1 MADEPKVV
9 FTSFD
14 PADAVRGGL
23 ITDVDVLIKDL
34 LWTMDAPP
42 DYHSRE
48 PSYFLKGYLTLIE
61 DPNVVEEVWW
71 SAGTCKA
78 HTPCGELGEPQ
89 NEGYRLTGGPMIQG
103 SNALLFI
110 KSLQSCG
117 IDAAPGSHR
126 IASGDLRQL
135 IGIEMHV
142 IRKVIEREGL
152 QRAPREDGR
161 TQAGVVLCQKI
172 IRIPG
177 ERRAAKTKPAT
188 AASAAAAAAKPAAAS
203 AAAATAAIAAAATPA
218 AASTAVPSAA
228 ALSPAARSAAAH
240 TAAALSAAA
249 PSTAAAPVAKAGD
262 TESMA
267 SVVLADMMLGKPGGL
282 TASDAR
288 IQANRI
294 LFSIHKL
301 GLTDRE
307 RVIAVMLDPAW
318 LETQGVL
325 LEGETLV
332 LAA

>member
-177 ERRAAKTKPAT
+177 EKRAAKTKPAA

-203 AAAATAAIAAAATPA
+203 AAAL
-218 AASTAVPSAA
+218 SAA
-228 ALSPAARSAAAH
+228 AL
-240 TAAALSAAA
+240 
-249 PSTAAAPVAKAGD
+249 STAAAPVAKAGD

-267 SVVLADMMLGKPGGL
+267 SVVLADMMLGKPDGL

>member
-177 ERRAAKTKPAT
+177 EKRAAKTKPAA

-203 AAAATAAIAAAATPA
+203 AAAATAAIAAAAKPA
-218 AASTAVPSAA
+218 AA
-228 ALSPAARSAAAH
+228 
-240 TAAALSAAA
+240 SAAA
-249 PSTAAAPVAKAGD
+249 PSAAAPSAAAAPVAKAGD

-267 SVVLADMMLGKPGGL
+267 SVVLADMMLGKPDGL

>member
-48 PSYFLKGYLTLIE
+48 PSYFLKGYLTPIE

-177 ERRAAKTKPAT
+177 EKRAAKTKPAA

-203 AAAATAAIAAAATPA
+203 AAAL
-218 AASTAVPSAA
+218 SAA
-228 ALSPAARSAAAH
+228 AL
-240 TAAALSAAA
+240 
-249 PSTAAAPVAKAGD
+249 STAAAPVAKAGD

-267 SVVLADMMLGKPGGL
+267 SVVLADMMLGKPDGL